1 VQIIEVKTGSP
12 IIEQKIR
19 EAFPDN
25 HRVMLAI
32 AQAESNLNPSALNPE
47 SHNGCDGSFG
57 VFQIACLHVDD
68 PEMLYDV
75 DYNIEIAKGIYEAQ
89 GYQPWGAWSDGNFK
103 KYLN

>member
-1 VQIIEVKTGSP
+1 MQIIEVKTDSP

-25 HRVMLAI
+25 YKVMLAI

-47 SHNGCDGSFG
+47 SHNWCDGSFG

-75 DYNIEIAKGIYEAQ
+75 DYNIEIAKKIYNRDGIEI
-89 GYQPWGAWSDGNFK
+89 WGSFTDLR
-103 KYLN
+103 YLAYLQ

>member
-1 VQIIEVKTGSP
+1 VQIIEVKTDSP

-32 AQAESNLNPSALNPE
+32 AQAESGLNPSALNPE

-75 DYNIEIAKGIYEAQ
+75 DYNIKVAKGIYENS
-89 GYQPWGAWSDGNFK
+89 GYRPWGVCTSGIVSCI
-103 KYLN
+103 